1 MIAAPAKAN
10 STPRGSRAAKSGARA
25 SIKPA
30 KADHHTGHAESRP
43 SPAPSKGATTA
54 TATGQVKNNSAA
66 KLTGINATEA
76 R

>member
-30 KADHHTGHAESRP
+30 KAATTQAMPRADHR
-43 SPAPSKGATTA
+43 PAPSKGATTA

-76 R
+76 K